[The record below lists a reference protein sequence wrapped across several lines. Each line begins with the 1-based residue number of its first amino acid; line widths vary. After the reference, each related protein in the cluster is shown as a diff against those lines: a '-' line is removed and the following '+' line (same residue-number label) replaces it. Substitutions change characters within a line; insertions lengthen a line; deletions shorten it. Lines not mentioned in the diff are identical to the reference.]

1 MSEDPAPKPPIA
13 KKIDYKKDFKAFYLP
28 KEEPEILQVP
38 AMAFLMISGAG
49 SPDAEAF
56 SLAVESLYALSYAV
70 KMSYKKPDPPRG
82 YYEYTVFPL
91 EGVWDLIDYQG
102 TALDKNNF
110 KYTLMIRQ
118 PDFLTP
124 EGFERFRAEVAK
136 KKPELP
142 LAHVRFET
150 LEEGWCCQ
158 RLHLGSYDTE
168 PESFAVMEA
177 YCETQGWSRNSK
189 VHREIYLSDPRKTE
203 AAKLKTVL
211 RFKVDKA

>member
-1 MSEDPAPKPPIA
+1 MSSAPTQSPSIP
-13 KKIDYKKDFKAFYLP
+13 KKIDYKKDSKAFYLP
-28 KEEPEILQVP
+28 KEKPEILQVP
-38 AMAFLMISGAG
+38 AMPFFMIDGTG

-56 SLAVESLYALSYAV
+56 SQAVEALYALSYAV
-70 KMSYKKPDPPRG
+70 KMSYKKPDPPQG
-82 YYEYTVFPL
+82 YFEYTVFPL
-91 EGVWDLIDYQG
+91 EGIWDLIDYQG

-124 EGFERFRAEVAK
+124 EGFERFRAETTK

-142 LAHVRFET
+142 LSHVRFET

-158 RLHLGSYDTE
+158 MMHLGSYDTE
-168 PESFAVMEA
+168 PESFAAMEA
-177 YCETQGWSRNSK
+177 FCAAQGWSRHSK

-211 RFKVDKA
+211 RFQVDKA